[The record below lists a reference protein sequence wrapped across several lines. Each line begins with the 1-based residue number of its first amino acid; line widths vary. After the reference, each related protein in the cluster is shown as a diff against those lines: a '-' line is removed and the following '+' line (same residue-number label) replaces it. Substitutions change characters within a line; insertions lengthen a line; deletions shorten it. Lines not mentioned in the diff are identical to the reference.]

1 MTITIYH
8 NARCSNS
15 RRALELILASG
26 AEPHVVD
33 YLAEPP
39 TRAVLAELIARAG
52 LGVRDA
58 MRSKEQEYAD
68 LGLADPAV
76 GDDVLLDA
84 MVAHPTLINRPFVVT
99 PLGVRLCRPGDLVL
113 DILPRKEA

>member
-26 AEPHVVD
+26 AEPHVID

-39 TRAVLAELIARAG
+39 TRAVLADLISRAG
-52 LGVRDA
+52 LSVRDA
-58 MRSKEQEYAD
+58 MRTKEKEYAG
-68 LGLADPAV
+68 LGLADAA
-76 GDDVLLDA
+76 DDALLDA
-84 MVAHPTLINRPFVVT
+84 MVAHPALINRPFVVT

-113 DILPRKEA
+113 DILPA

>member
-26 AEPHVVD
+26 AEPHIVD

-39 TRAVLAELIARAG
+39 ARAVLADLIARAG
-52 LGVRDA
+52 LAVREA
-58 MRSKEQEYAD
+58 MRSKEQAYAD
-68 LGLADPAV
+68 LDLAHAADA
-76 GDDVLLDA
+76 VLLDA
-84 MVAHPTLINRPFVVT
+84 MVAHPALINRPFVVT

-113 DILPRKEA
+113 EILPPKDA

>member
-15 RRALELILASG
+15 RRALELIRASG

-33 YLAEPP
+33 YIAEPP
-39 TRAVLAELIARAG
+39 TRAVLADLIARAG

-58 MRSKEQEYAD
+58 MRTKEAEYAE

-76 GDDVLLDA
+76 SGDALLDA

-113 DILPRKEA
+113 DILPPKGA

>member
-26 AEPHVVD
+26 AEPHVID

-39 TRAVLAELIARAG
+39 TRAVLADLISRAG
-52 LGVRDA
+52 LSVHDA
-58 MRSKEQEYAD
+58 MRTKEKEYAG
-68 LGLADPAV
+68 LGLADAA
-76 GDDVLLDA
+76 DDALLDA
-84 MVAHPTLINRPFVVT
+84 MVAHPALINRPFVVT

-113 DILPRKEA
+113 DILPA